1 LLAEFFF
8 WLSNEIEQ
16 PSQRRKERR
25 HVMGLLDG
33 IIGNV
38 VGSML
43 SGNQSQSPLGNVLG
57 GLTGNNSQG
66 GNSLLQIAFALLQ
79 QNGGLDGVLN
89 KFHQG
94 GMAEQADSW
103 VSTGQNMGI
112 SADQLQ
118 QIFGSSS
125 IGNIASKLGMSED
138 QAGTAM
144 SQVLPELINHLTP
157 QGQVPEDSNDMIAEG
172 LNALTKSLGR

>member
-1 LLAEFFF
+1 
-8 WLSNEIEQ
+8 
-16 PSQRRKERR
+16 
-25 HVMGLLDG
+25 MGLLDG

-38 VGSML
+38 GAML
-43 SGNQSQSPLGNVLG
+43 SGNQSQNPLGEVLG
-57 GLTGNNSQG
+57 GLAGNNPRG

-89 KFHQG
+89 KFRQG

-112 SADQLQ
+112 SAEQLQ
-118 QIFGSSS
+118 QIFGSPE

-157 QGQVPEDSNDMIAEG
+157 QGQVPGNSNDMIAEG
-172 LNALTKSLGR
+172 LDALTKSLGR

>member
-1 LLAEFFF
+1 
-8 WLSNEIEQ
+8 
-16 PSQRRKERR
+16 
-25 HVMGLLDG
+25 MGLLDG

-38 VGSML
+38 VGAML

-89 KFHQG
+89 KFRQG

-118 QIFGSSS
+118 QIFGSSA

-138 QAGTAM
+138 QAGTTM